1 MAPAPVWRF
10 HVRMSGKTRHHQDTL
25 FVCHGDAQGQ
35 IYFYGYEGH
44 GAKLTPRPAGQTG
57 ASTSFATWHP
67 SQRIIYGVHNR
78 TDHLVALAVAA
89 ERTTPALRILN
100 RVAVPPAEGAAQAG
114 PAYITTDPA
123 GRFLLVANYRGHN
136 VVVFALHPDG
146 RVGPLVEN
154 VSDGKHAHLVRLTP
168 DGRFA
173 LVPYLGSDLIAQY
186 RFDPV
191 RGALARNQ
199 PPSVATPAGAGP
211 RHLDFHPQQKDGV
224 RHVFVVNELDA
235 TLTAYALDVAAGT
248 LSERCRV
255 DTLPAGYAG
264 QRWAAH
270 VAVAPSGRFVYVC
283 NRAHDSL
290 AVFAWDGD
298 GQAALHLVQHL
309 PCGGQTPRHFT
320 LDRDGR
326 FLLVANQDSGNLAV
340 FAVDP
345 RSGRLAPHALHP
357 VGAQP
362 CFVGLAPRT
371 AAGGGT
377 L

>member
-1 MAPAPVWRF
+1 MALDPVWRF
-10 HVRMSGKTRHHQDTL
+10 HGRMPAKRRHDQDTL
-25 FVCHGDAQGQ
+25 LVCHGDPQGQ
-35 IYFYGYEGH
+35 TFFYGYEPDS
-44 GAKLTPRPAGQTG
+44 ARLTPRPPGQTG

-67 SQRIIYGVHNR
+67 SRRVMYGVQNR
-78 TDHLVALAVAA
+78 TDHVVALAVAA
-89 ERTTPALRILN
+89 EPAAPALRVLN
-100 RVAVPPAEGAAQAG
+100 RAAVPPADGATQAG
-114 PAYITTDPA
+114 PAYLTTDPA

-146 RVGPLVEN
+146 RVGPVVEN

-191 RGALARNQ
+191 RGALAPND
-199 PPSVATPAGAGP
+199 PPSVATAAGAGP
-211 RHLDFHPQQKDGV
+211 RHLDFHPQQRDGV
-224 RHVFVVNELDA
+224 RHVFVINELDA
-235 TLTAYALDVAAGT
+235 TLAAYALDVAAGT

-255 DTLPAGYAG
+255 DSLPAGYDG

-290 AVFAWDGD
+290 TVFAWDGD
-298 GQAALHLVQHL
+298 REALQLVQNL
-309 PCGGQTPRHFT
+309 PCGGRTPRHFT
-320 LDRDGR
+320 LDPGGR
-326 FLLVANQDSGNLAV
+326 FLLVVNQDSGNLAV

-345 RSGRLAPHALHP
+345 RSGRLAPHAVHP
-357 VGAQP
+357 VGALP
-362 CFVGLAPRT
+362 CFVGLVPRL
-371 AAGGGT
+371 AQGGAT